1 MKQLYKTTLFI
12 GLVAIASIA
21 NAQESQSQSFTL
33 DQSIEYALTNSINAQ
48 NSMLDQKIA
57 SAKVKETVGIGLPQ
71 VTGSGNLTHNAKLQ
85 RFFTRYDPVNGFIKL
100 DPSQTPAGLQT
111 GDVIAA
117 ENFFQLK
124 NTGTASLNIN
134 QLIFSGSYIVGLQ
147 ASKTYK
153 ELSEKSTNQTKE
165 LIIQQ
170 VTKAFY
176 NVLINKERAALF
188 TDNIARVDSLLRSTT
203 ALNKNGLA
211 ESIDVDRIQVT
222 YNNLK
227 AEQEKFLRLS
237 DLSVELL
244 KFQMNYPMD
253 QSLAVV
259 GKIEDVKVETSV
271 DAYEKDWDYKV
282 RPDYKTLE
290 TNKRLQELNIKNLYS
305 GALPTISAFGTLGY
319 NTQSADFAGLF
330 KTNTNISDANG
341 LGPDKW
347 YSYSMFGVNL
357 SMPIF
362 TGFQRHQKIQQE
374 RLSLLKIENNFKSLK
389 QGIDLETK
397 QASANFQNAITSL
410 ASQKANM
417 ELAGKVA
424 RVTKIKYEQGVG
436 SNLEVVDAE
445 NSLRQSQTNYYSA
458 LFDAMVAKVD
468 LDKAYGR
475 LLPQTQK

>member
-12 GLVAIASIA
+12 GLIAIASIA
-21 NAQESQSQSFTL
+21 NAQQESQSQSFTL
-33 DQSIEYALTNSINAQ
+33 DQSIDYALTNSINAQ
-48 NSMLDQKIA
+48 NSILDQKIA

-100 DPSQTPAGLQT
+100 DTPPPGLQT

-147 ASKTYK
+147 ASKTFK

-165 LIIQQ
+165 IIIQQ

-188 TDNIARVDSLLRSTT
+188 TDNIARVDSLLRSTS
-203 ALNKNGLA
+203 AMNKNGLA
-211 ESIDVDRIQVT
+211 ENIDVDRIQVT
-222 YNNLK
+222 FNNLK

-237 DLSVELL
+237 DLSLELL
-244 KFQMNYPMD
+244 KFQMNYPME
-253 QSLAVV
+253 QSLTVV
-259 GKIEDVKVETSV
+259 GKIEDVKVETSI

-330 KTNTNISDANG
+330 KTNTQISDAGG

-362 TGFQRHQKIQQE
+362 SGFQRHQKIQQE
-374 RLSLLKIENNFKSLK
+374 KLSLLKIDNNFKSLK

-397 QASANFQNAITSL
+397 QAGANFQNAITSL

-417 ELAGKVA
+417 DLAGKVA

-468 LDKAYGR
+468 LDKAYGK